1 MEEKMKKTGKRRSM
15 KKDMLIAFT
24 VVGGILLLLFLLVT
38 LLEQREAQ
46 GNANQNGEQQ
56 FKFSDE
62 YVTDLAEFLSDE
74 GYLDK
79 DRAIYYHNAAHG
91 TTVSVEKEQIA
102 DYGACVEFLYKM
114 VEAIIAGDDD
124 AYNACFSELY
134 FTKAERQGEFSMQK
148 LYDITIGTYSEE
160 KVTENGQTYTKY
172 VYTLEYKIR
181 RNNGSLRSDMGSNGS
196 RTQYLLITDRDGKL
210 LIDGIATY
218 N

>member
-1 MEEKMKKTGKRRSM
+1 VDQETKKAGRKRSM
-15 KKDMLIAFT
+15 KKDMLIALAI
-24 VVGGILLLLFLLVT
+24 VGGVLLLLLLLVT
-38 LLEQREAQ
+38 LLEERETQ
-46 GNANQNGEQQ
+46 GNTSQNGEQQ

-62 YVTDLAEFLSDE
+62 YITDIDEFLSDE

-79 DRAIYYHNAAHG
+79 DRTLYYHNAAHG
-91 TTVSVEKEQIA
+91 TTVSIEDGE
-102 DYGACVEFLYKM
+102 DYGQCVEFLRGM
-114 VEAIIAGDDD
+114 VDAILAGDAD
-124 AYNACFSELY
+124 AYNACFSDLY

-148 LYDITIGTYSEE
+148 LYDIIIGTYSEE

-196 RTQYLLITDRDGKL
+196 RTQYLLITDREGKL
-210 LIDGIATY
+210 LIDGVATY